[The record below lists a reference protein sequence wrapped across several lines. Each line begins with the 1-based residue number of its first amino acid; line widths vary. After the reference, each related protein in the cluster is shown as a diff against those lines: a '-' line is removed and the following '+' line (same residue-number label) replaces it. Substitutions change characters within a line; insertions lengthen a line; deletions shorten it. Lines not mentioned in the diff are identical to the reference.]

1 MERGKKKII
10 GETWKRDTLD
20 DDTAFPEKFPPAR
33 VYIIFL
39 ILRKERRKEQ
49 AAKARQILAAARE
62 EERNMMKKV
71 DGKLPE
77 ILTGRDKLRPRR
89 KIKTWI
95 QLQSEATGLLLN
107 VTNW

>member
-1 MERGKKKII
+1 MERR
-10 GETWKRDTLD
+10 KRGLLAKLGSAIHSTMIPRSQKS
-20 DDTAFPEKFPPAR
+20 FHPAR

-49 AAKARQILAAARE
+49 AARARQILADTARE
-62 EERNMMKKV
+62 EERNVMKKV

-77 ILTGRDKLRPRR
+77 ILTGRDKLRPRG

-95 QLQSEATGLLLN
+95 QLQSEATGLA
-107 VTNW
+107 